1 MTRVIEATFH
11 LKKLK
16 TPNCIKLMTKHP
28 LHPKLI
34 DAISEYKTCE
44 EAMRDAYDM
53 GREKGHNEMLNEVI
67 SWIKENS
74 WKFVEVIPF
83 TEDELILEDEDHEF
97 NHSKFAAHLRKAMYP
112 FPQEDNS

>member
-1 MTRVIEATFH
+1 
-11 LKKLK
+11 
-16 TPNCIKLMTKHP
+16 MTKHP

-34 DAISEYKTCE
+34 DAISEYKTCP

-53 GREKGHNEMLNEVI
+53 GREKGHKEMLNEVI

-74 WKFVEVIPF
+74 WTFVEVIPF
-83 TEDELILEDEDHEF
+83 TEDEDHEF

>member
-1 MTRVIEATFH
+1 M
-11 LKKLK
+11 
-16 TPNCIKLMTKHP
+16 NHP
-28 LHPKLI
+28 LTDKMCLELSGFLMPE
-34 DAISEYKTCE
+34 SKTWE

-74 WKFVEVIPF
+74 WRFVEVIPF
-83 TEDELILEDEDHEF
+83 TEDEDHEF

-112 FPQEDNS
+112 FPQENNS

>member
-1 MTRVIEATFH
+1 
-11 LKKLK
+11 
-16 TPNCIKLMTKHP
+16 MTKHP

-34 DAISEYKTCE
+34 DAISEYKTCP

-53 GREKGHNEMLNEVI
+53 GREKGHDETPDKVI

-74 WKFVEVIPF
+74 WKYVEVIPF
-83 TEDELILEDEDHEF
+83 TEDEDHEF

-112 FPQEDNS
+112 FPQENS

>member
-1 MTRVIEATFH
+1 MKQ
-11 LKKLK
+11 LNP
-16 TPNCIKLMTKHP
+16 PNCIKLMTKHP

-34 DAISEYKTCE
+34 DAISEYKTCP

-67 SWIKENS
+67 SWIKKNS
-74 WKFVEVIPF
+74 WTFVEVIPF
-83 TEDELILEDEDHEF
+83 TEDHEF